1 MICFKATLFFFKPA
15 DERAGEEGLGGK
27 NLKDKAEELMSK
39 KELATRISKKKAEL
53 APIIKDLKS
62 LRESI
67 DVKKTLLQFLYGNK
81 HL

>member
-1 MICFKATLFFFKPA
+1 
-15 DERAGEEGLGGK
+15 
-27 NLKDKAEELMSK
+27 MSK

-67 DVKKTLLQFLYGNK
+67 DVTKKLYLNFNTETSIYNKYLLTK
-81 HL
+81 RK